1 MKGVFGNVHIDTSKM
16 TTKELLET
24 QREITKLL
32 ADVKFQLRLRKMAE
46 RKHSSENHW
55 PFSGKTLVE
64 IQVRLLTNSR
74 KNSWVCNSLFFL
86 KNRYKGVLKLNN

>member
-46 RKHSSENHW
+46 RKHSSENH
-55 PFSGKTLVE
+55 
-64 IQVRLLTNSR
+64 
-74 KNSWVCNSLFFL
+74 
-86 KNRYKGVLKLNN
+86 